1 MDSKSLFLTPNTTS
15 VYMVSWLELSDEP
28 MVIETPP
35 DVLGIIDDHWFK
47 YVADFG
53 RLGPDKSKGGKFLII
68 PPGYEGEIPE
78 GYFVTRTN
86 TYGNWVIWRGFQV
99 DGSPR
104 PSVDATKKHFRMCL
118 SIIKWPIPELF

>member
-1 MDSKSLFLTPNTTS
+1 MDSKAFWLTPNTTS
-15 VYMVSWLELSDEP
+15 VYMVSWLELKDEP

-53 RLGPDKSKGGKFLII
+53 RLGPDKSKGGKFLIL

-78 GYFVTRTN
+78 
-86 TYGNWVIWRGFQV
+86 
-99 DGSPR
+99 
-104 PSVDATKKHFRMCL
+104 
-118 SIIKWPIPELF
+118 